1 MGVIIK
7 ILVNAAALWVAV
19 LLLDGL
25 TLTEELTETGW
36 IHLLVIG
43 LILGVANAIVRPI
56 LTVLS
61 LPLVILTL
69 GLFLLVVNA
78 AVLALVI
85 WISGAVGLGI
95 ESDGFGWTFL
105 GALVV
110 SLVSWGLETIMGKR

>member
-1 MGVIIK
+1 MGVIVK

-25 TLTEELTETGW
+25 HMEFDDGGW
-36 IHLLVIG
+36 IELLVIA
-43 LILGVANAIVRPI
+43 LILGIANAIVRPI
-56 LTVLS
+56 LAVLS

-85 WISGAVGLGI
+85 AISGALGLGL

-105 GALVV
+105 AALIVA
-110 SLVSWGLETIMGKR
+110 LVSWALETVLGSR